1 MTLVSLNEALN
12 HKLLLFTQVYKWEH
26 VRALVVVLDKIS
38 SLELYEYQGVEQI
51 NKDNNVVKC
60 LDLANMPVTSFLR
73 GQGNLY
79 FANKGYFHW
88 TTAQGLGTF
97 CGTQW
102 DTKHNVHRLTLN
114 LHGLRIMVLESFAS
128 NITCWGF

>member
-26 VRALVVVLDKIS
+26 VRALVGVLDKIS

-88 TTAQGLGTF
+88 TTLKGLGGQLHRVWVLF
-97 CGTQW
+97 VGHSGTQNTMST
-102 DTKHNVHRLTLN
+102 D
-114 LHGLRIMVLESFAS
+114 LH
-128 NITCWGF
+128 